1 MDACFFILGL
11 VRKLEGSSFALTV
24 VTVRPFFFTGS
35 WLRKM
40 LCKCYMDHRKLQGI
54 SFQKKKKKK
63 RVLDQVT
70 KKRKVQIKE
79 AETKHFQQGTVNK
92 RLISYFLETLR

>member
-40 LCKCYMDHRKLQGI
+40 LCKCYMDLRKLQGI

-70 KKRKVQIKE
+70 MNGSYNE
-79 AETKHFQQGTVNK
+79 EEGPNK
-92 RLISYFLETLR
+92 GS